1 MREVQ
6 TTVSGRELNYYE
18 DFYSGEAQ
26 RHFAKPAVV
35 AFRRHLAGRIL
46 TAAQLGP
53 DSRVLSVGCGVGDTE
68 LLLAPHIGEIT
79 GVDLSPCAIEQA
91 NRDAGARG
99 IHNARFH
106 VAAWQDFAAAGSRFD
121 AVLAIFF
128 LHHLDARDLEQA
140 PAQLRSLLA
149 PGGRV
154 YALDPSARR
163 LSGAVGRLIV
173 PKLMA
178 KYQTKDERPLDPAAL
193 AEIFTR
199 GGFNTKT
206 CWYDF
211 VSTPLAG
218 LFPSVPLLYRAG
230 RIADEALTRIPL
242 LRALSSNFEL
252 LAVSNRRL

>member
-6 TTVSGRELNYYE
+6 ASVSGRELSYYE

-35 AFRRHLAGRIL
+35 AFRRHLVRRIL
-46 TAAQLGP
+46 AAARLGP
-53 DSRVLSVGCGVGDTE
+53 DSRVLSIGCGVGDTE
-68 LLLAPHIGEIT
+68 LLLAPSVREIT
-79 GVDLSPCAIEQA
+79 GVDLSPRAIEQA
-91 NRDAGARG
+91 NRDADTRG

-106 VAAWQDFAAAGSRFD
+106 AAAWQDFAADGSRFD

-128 LHHLDARDLEQA
+128 LHHLDARDLEEA
-140 PAQLRSLLA
+140 PRQLQSLLV

-154 YALDPSARR
+154 YSLDPSAKR
-163 LSGAVGRLIV
+163 LSGAVGRLLV

-178 KYQTKDERPLDPAAL
+178 KYQTEDERPLDPRAL
-193 AEIFTR
+193 AEMFAR
-199 GGFNTKT
+199 GGFSTET
-206 CWYDF
+206 SWYDF

-218 LFPSVPLLYRAG
+218 LFPSAPLLYRAG
-230 RIADEALTRIPL
+230 RIADEALTRVPL

-252 LAVSNRRL
+252 LAISRRP

>member
-6 TTVSGRELNYYE
+6 ATVSGRELNYYE
-18 DFYSGEAQ
+18 RFYSGEAQ

-35 AFRRHLAGRIL
+35 AFRRHLVRRIL
-46 TAAQLGP
+46 AAARLGP
-53 DSRVLSVGCGVGDTE
+53 TSRVLSIGCGVGDTE

-79 GVDLSPCAIEQA
+79 GVDLSPRAIEQA
-91 NRDAGARG
+91 NRDANMHG

-106 VAAWQDFAAAGSRFD
+106 VAAWQDFAADGPRFD
-121 AVLAIFF
+121 VVLAIFF
-128 LHHLDARDLEQA
+128 LHHLDARDLEEA

-154 YALDPSARR
+154 YALDPSAKR

-178 KYQTKDERPLDPAAL
+178 KYQTEDERPLNPAAL

-206 CWYDF
+206 SWYDF
-211 VSTPLAG
+211 VSTPMAG

-230 RIADEALTRIPL
+230 RIADEGLTRMPL
-242 LRALSSNFEL
+242 LCALSSNFEL
-252 LAVSNRRL
+252 LAISRRP